1 MYTFRQKTE
10 ISRRIAKAD
19 NIDLYRKM
27 LKPHRASAAGRVMQN
42 RQALAESLV
51 YNLLDFYTE
60 EQLSATPAVLV
71 TSQMRRPK
79 SEDATAPAV
88 KKKVSKFEE
97 YPDIRWKD
105 LDDPLVRTADSIFTD
120 RINCW
125 SRLAEIERETAGAA
139 ELPVETLSEI
149 VFTSIRGEL
158 CFSELRNFNKT
169 GRFLGKHPFIAQA
182 DERSRV
188 MEILHS
194 DPDRYFDERK
204 NIELNISRYS
214 SQINSK
220 KTTKEQKERAR
231 ENMERYQARL
241 QMYKDIF
248 KECIQK

>member
-1 MYTFRQKTE
+1 M
-10 ISRRIAKAD
+10 
-19 NIDLYRKM
+19 
-27 LKPHRASAAGRVMQN
+27 
-42 RQALAESLV
+42 
-51 YNLLDFYTE
+51 
-60 EQLSATPAVLV
+60 
-71 TSQMRRPK
+71 
-79 SEDATAPAV
+79 
-88 KKKVSKFEE
+88 
-97 YPDIRWKD
+97 
-105 LDDPLVRTADSIFTD
+105 
-120 RINCW
+120 
-125 SRLAEIERETAGAA
+125 
-139 ELPVETLSEI
+139 
-149 VFTSIRGEL
+149 FTSIRGEL

>member
-1 MYTFRQKTE
+1 M
-10 ISRRIAKAD
+10 
-19 NIDLYRKM
+19 
-27 LKPHRASAAGRVMQN
+27 
-42 RQALAESLV
+42 
-51 YNLLDFYTE
+51 
-60 EQLSATPAVLV
+60 
-71 TSQMRRPK
+71 
-79 SEDATAPAV
+79 
-88 KKKVSKFEE
+88 
-97 YPDIRWKD
+97 
-105 LDDPLVRTADSIFTD
+105 
-120 RINCW
+120 
-125 SRLAEIERETAGAA
+125 
-139 ELPVETLSEI
+139 
-149 VFTSIRGEL
+149 FTSIRSEL

-169 GRFLGKHPFIAQA
+169 GRFLGKHPFNAQA

-194 DPDRYFDERK
+194 DPDRYFDERT

>member
-10 ISRRIAKAD
+10 ISRRIAKTED
-19 NIDLYRKM
+19 IDLYRKM
-27 LKPHRASAAGRVMQN
+27 LKPHRASAAGRIMQD

-60 EQLSATPAVLV
+60 EQLTATPAVLV

-79 SEDATAPAV
+79 SEDPSPAV
-88 KKKVSKFEE
+88 KKKVAKFEE
-97 YPDIRWKD
+97 YPRIRWKD

-125 SRLAEIERETAGAA
+125 GRLAEIERGTEGASTLSA
-139 ELPVETLSEI
+139 ETLSEI
-149 VFTSIRGEL
+149 VFTSIRMEQ
-158 CFSELRNFNKT
+158 CFAELRNFNNT
-169 GRFLGKHPFIAQA
+169 GKFLGQHTFVTQS

-188 MEILHS
+188 KALLRE

-204 NIELNISRYS
+204 NIELNITRYS
-214 SQINSK
+214 SQLNSK
-220 KTTKEQKERAR
+220 KTSKEQKVRAQ
-231 ENMERYQARL
+231 ENLEKYQARL

-248 KECIQK
+248 KECIQI